1 MMIAREGT
9 KNKASARAREFSLF
23 LSTTATSTSFSFSF
37 SLSRLLLLPPIFLT
51 EETLSFPLFLIVI
64 CMMVFLFVK
73 KNIQKLHQSKTTGKL
88 WVNGGQKI

>member
-1 MMIAREGT
+1 MIAREGT
-9 KNKASARAREFSLF
+9 KNKASARAREFYLF
-23 LSTTATSTSFSFSF
+23 LSTTATSTSFSF